1 MSSHMIKY
9 LTLVLPFFIV
19 SNLQAQTK
27 KSSDSTTFSIQSEY
41 LSDYIYNGRADS
53 IKYPY
58 QTTTASLHLAN
69 GLFSNFSA
77 SYLLTPG
84 MKGFDFFELDLGYEY
99 KIGKKIYGELYGTKY
114 FYSGGS
120 NLINGNIS
128 SDIGASLN
136 YDFNYF
142 QFNNT
147 IDVFFTNKSDI
158 QFTPGIEKTIYFS
171 SNNESSWSINPYVY
185 SNFSS
190 VNYYE
195 SNVSRRLNGPRGPR
209 GGQATGTQLTS
220 STVVQNKGFKLLNTD
235 FSVPLSYEGSHW
247 LATFTPT
254 YSIPYNKIE
263 TITTNTITS
272 VTGSTTTKINSTP
285 YSELHLKNQFYF
297 QIGVTY
303 KF

>member
-1 MSSHMIKY
+1 MAAIKY
-9 LTLVLPFFIV
+9 FSFVLPLFIV
-19 SNLQAQTK
+19 SILQGQTK
-27 KSSDSTTFSIQSEY
+27 KSSDSTTFSIQVDY
-41 LSDYIYNGRADS
+41 LSNYSYNGRVDS

-99 KIGKKIYGELYGTKY
+99 KIGKKIYGEIYGSKY

-128 SDIGASLN
+128 SDIGASFN
-136 YDFNYF
+136 YDFTYF
-142 QFNNT
+142 QFNNLL
-147 IDVFFTNKSDI
+147 DVFFTNKSDI
-158 QFTPGIEKTIYFS
+158 QFTPGVEKTIYFG
-171 SNNESSWSINPYVY
+171 NADNSSWSINPYLY
-185 SNFSS
+185 CNFST

-195 SNVSRRLNGPRGPR
+195 SNVTRRLNGPRGPR
-209 GGQATGTQLTS
+209 AGPAIGPQLTS
-220 STVVQNKGFKLLNTD
+220 TTVVQNKGFKLLNTD
-235 FSVPLSYEGSHW
+235 FSMPLSYENKHW

-254 YSIPYNKIE
+254 YSIPFNKIE
-263 TITTNTITS
+263 TISTNTITS
-272 VTGSTTTKINSTP
+272 ATGTTTNKVNSTP
-285 YSELHLKNQFYF
+285 YSELHLNNQFFF

>member
-1 MSSHMIKY
+1 MTAIKY
-9 LTLVLPFFIV
+9 FSFVLPLFIV
-19 SNLQAQTK
+19 SILQAQTK
-27 KSSDSTTFSIQSEY
+27 KSSDSTTFSIQVDY
-41 LSDYIYNGRADS
+41 LSNYSYNGRVDS

-99 KIGKKIYGELYGTKY
+99 KIGKKIYGEIYGSKY

-120 NLINGNIS
+120 NLINGNIT
-128 SDIGASLN
+128 SDIGASFN
-136 YDFNYF
+136 YDFTYF
-142 QFNNT
+142 QFNNLL
-147 IDVFFTNKSDI
+147 DVFFTNKSDI
-158 QFTPGIEKTIYFS
+158 QFTPGVEKTIYFG
-171 SNNESSWSINPYVY
+171 NADNSSWSINPYLY
-185 SNFSS
+185 CNFST

-195 SNVSRRLNGPRGPR
+195 SNVTRRLNGPRGSRAGPAI
-209 GGQATGTQLTS
+209 GPQLTS
-220 STVVQNKGFKLLNTD
+220 TTVVQNKGFKLLNTD
-235 FSVPLSYEGSHW
+235 FSMPVSYENTHW

-254 YSIPYNKIE
+254 YSIPFNKIE
-263 TITTNTITS
+263 TISTNTITS
-272 VTGSTTTKINSTP
+272 ATGTTTNKVNSTP
-285 YSELHLKNQFYF
+285 YSELHLNNQFFF

>member
-1 MSSHMIKY
+1 MAAIKY
-9 LTLVLPFFIV
+9 FSFVLPLFIV
-19 SNLQAQTK
+19 SILQGQTK
-27 KSSDSTTFSIQSEY
+27 KSSDSTTFSIQVDY
-41 LSDYIYNGRADS
+41 LSNYSYNGRVDS

-69 GLFSNFSA
+69 GLFLNFSA

-99 KIGKKIYGELYGTKY
+99 KIGKKIYGEIYGSKY

-128 SDIGASLN
+128 SDIGASFN
-136 YDFNYF
+136 YDFTYF
-142 QFNNT
+142 QFNNLL
-147 IDVFFTNKSDI
+147 DVFFTNKSDI
-158 QFTPGIEKTIYFS
+158 QFTPGVEKTIYFG
-171 SNNESSWSINPYVY
+171 NADNSSWSINPYLY
-185 SNFSS
+185 CNFST

-195 SNVSRRLNGPRGPR
+195 SNVTRRLNGPRGPR
-209 GGQATGTQLTS
+209 AGPAIGPQLTS
-220 STVVQNKGFKLLNTD
+220 TTVVQNKGFKLLNTD
-235 FSVPLSYEGSHW
+235 FSMPLSYENTHW

-254 YSIPYNKIE
+254 YTIPFNKIE
-263 TITTNTITS
+263 TISTNTITS
-272 VTGSTTTKINSTP
+272 ATGTTTNKVNSTP
-285 YSELHLKNQFYF
+285 YSELHLNNQFFF

>member
-1 MSSHMIKY
+1 MIKY

-147 IDVFFTNKSDI
+147 IDVFFTSKADV
-158 QFTPGIEKTIYFS
+158 QFTPGVEKTIYFG
-171 SNNESSWSINPYVY
+171 NADHSSWSINPYLY
-185 SNFSS
+185 CNFST

-195 SNVSRRLNGPRGPR
+195 SNVTRRLNGPRGPR
-209 GGQATGTQLTS
+209 GGQAIGPQLTS
-220 STVVQNKGFKLLNTD
+220 STVVQDKGFKFLNTD
-235 FSVPLSYEGSHW
+235 FSIPLSFENNHW

-254 YSIPYNKIE
+254 YSIPFNKIE
-263 TITTNTITS
+263 TITTNTVTS
-272 VTGSTTTKINSTP
+272 ATGSITTKINSTP

>member
-1 MSSHMIKY
+1 MTAIKY
-9 LTLVLPFFIV
+9 FSFVLPLFIV
-19 SNLQAQTK
+19 SILQGQTK
-27 KSSDSTTFSIQSEY
+27 KSSDSTTFSIQVDY
-41 LSDYIYNGRADS
+41 LSNYSYNGRVDS

-99 KIGKKIYGELYGTKY
+99 KIGKKIYGEIYGSKY

-120 NLINGNIS
+120 NLINGNIT
-128 SDIGASLN
+128 SDIGASFN
-136 YDFNYF
+136 YDFTFF
-142 QFNNT
+142 QFNNLL
-147 IDVFFTNKSDI
+147 DVFFTNKADI
-158 QFTPGIEKTIYFS
+158 QFTPGVEKTIYFG
-171 SNNESSWSINPYVY
+171 NADNSSWSINPYLY
-185 SNFSS
+185 CNFST

-195 SNVSRRLNGPRGPR
+195 SNVTRRLNGPRGPR
-209 GGQATGTQLTS
+209 AGPAIGPQLTS
-220 STVVQNKGFKLLNTD
+220 TTVVQNKGFKLLNTD
-235 FSVPLSYEGSHW
+235 FSMPLSYENTHW

-254 YSIPYNKIE
+254 YSIPFNKIE
-263 TITTNTITS
+263 TISTNTITS
-272 VTGSTTTKINSTP
+272 ATGTTTNKVNSTP
-285 YSELHLKNQFYF
+285 YSELHLNNQFFF

>member
-1 MSSHMIKY
+1 MAAIKY
-9 LTLVLPFFIV
+9 FSFVLPLFIV
-19 SNLQAQTK
+19 SILQGQTK
-27 KSSDSTTFSIQSEY
+27 KSSDSTTFSIQVDY
-41 LSDYIYNGRADS
+41 LSNYSYNGRVDS

-254 YSIPYNKIE
+254 YSIPFNKIE

-285 YSELHLKNQFYF
+285 YSELYLKNQFYF
-297 QIGVTY
+297 QIGLTY

>member
-1 MSSHMIKY
+1 MAAIKY
-9 LTLVLPFFIV
+9 FSFVLPLFIV
-19 SNLQAQTK
+19 SILQGQTK
-27 KSSDSTTFSIQSEY
+27 KSSDSTTFSIQVDY
-41 LSDYIYNGRADS
+41 LSNYSYNGRVDS

-69 GLFSNFSA
+69 GFFSNISA

-99 KIGKKIYGELYGTKY
+99 KIGKKIYGEIYGSKY

-128 SDIGASLN
+128 SDIGASFN
-136 YDFNYF
+136 YDFTYF
-142 QFNNT
+142 QFNNLL
-147 IDVFFTNKSDI
+147 DVFFTNKSDI
-158 QFTPGIEKTIYFS
+158 QFTPGVEKTIYFG
-171 SNNESSWSINPYVY
+171 NADNSSWSINPYLY
-185 SNFSS
+185 CNFST

-195 SNVSRRLNGPRGPR
+195 SNVTRRLNGPRGPR
-209 GGQATGTQLTS
+209 AGPAIGPQLTS
-220 STVVQNKGFKLLNTD
+220 ITVVQNKGFKLLNTD
-235 FSVPLSYEGSHW
+235 FSMPLSYENTHW

-254 YSIPYNKIE
+254 YSIPFNKIE
-263 TITTNTITS
+263 TISTNTITS
-272 VTGSTTTKINSTP
+272 ATGTTTNKVNSTP
-285 YSELHLKNQFYF
+285 YSELHLNNQFFF

>member
-1 MSSHMIKY
+1 MAAIKY
-9 LTLVLPFFIV
+9 FSFVLPLFIV
-19 SNLQAQTK
+19 SILQAQTK
-27 KSSDSTTFSIQSEY
+27 KSSDSTTFSIQVDY
-41 LSDYIYNGRADS
+41 LSNYSYNGRVDS

-99 KIGKKIYGELYGTKY
+99 KIGKKIYGEIYGSKY

-120 NLINGNIS
+120 NLINGNIT
-128 SDIGASLN
+128 SDIGASFN
-136 YDFNYF
+136 YDFTYF
-142 QFNNT
+142 QYNNLL
-147 IDVFFTNKSDI
+147 DVFFTNKSDI
-158 QFTPGIEKTIYFS
+158 QFTPGLEKTIYFG
-171 SNNESSWSINPYVY
+171 NADNSSWSINPYLY
-185 SNFSS
+185 CNFST

-195 SNVSRRLNGPRGPR
+195 SNVTRRLNGPRGPR
-209 GGQATGTQLTS
+209 AGPAIGPQLTS
-220 STVVQNKGFKLLNTD
+220 TTVVQNKGFKLLNTD
-235 FSVPLSYEGSHW
+235 FSMPLSYENTHW

-254 YSIPYNKIE
+254 YSIPFNKIE
-263 TITTNTITS
+263 TISTNTITS
-272 VTGSTTTKINSTP
+272 ATGTTTNKVNSTP
-285 YSELHLKNQFYF
+285 YSELHLNNQFFF

>member
-1 MSSHMIKY
+1 MTAIKY
-9 LTLVLPFFIV
+9 FSFVLPLFIV
-19 SNLQAQTK
+19 SILQGQTK
-27 KSSDSTTFSIQSEY
+27 KSSDSTTFSIQVDY
-41 LSDYIYNGRADS
+41 LSNYSYNGRVDS

-99 KIGKKIYGELYGTKY
+99 KIGKKIYGEIYGSKY

-120 NLINGNIS
+120 NLINGNIT
-128 SDIGASLN
+128 SDIGASFN
-136 YDFNYF
+136 YDFTYF
-142 QFNNT
+142 QFNNLL
-147 IDVFFTNKSDI
+147 DVFFTNKSDI
-158 QFTPGIEKTIYFS
+158 QFTPGVEKTIYFG
-171 SNNESSWSINPYVY
+171 NADNSSWSINPYLY
-185 SNFSS
+185 CNFST

-195 SNVSRRLNGPRGPR
+195 SNVTRRLNGPRGPR
-209 GGQATGTQLTS
+209 AGPAIGPQLTS
-220 STVVQNKGFKLLNTD
+220 ITVVQNKGFKLLNTD
-235 FSVPLSYEGSHW
+235 FSMPLSYENTHW

-254 YSIPYNKIE
+254 YSIPFNKIE
-263 TITTNTITS
+263 TISTNTITS
-272 VTGSTTTKINSTP
+272 ATGTTTNKVNSTP
-285 YSELHLKNQFYF
+285 YSELHLNNQFFF

>member
-1 MSSHMIKY
+1 MAAIKY
-9 LTLVLPFFIV
+9 FSFVLPLFIV
-19 SNLQAQTK
+19 SILQAQTK
-27 KSSDSTTFSIQSEY
+27 KSSDSTTFSIQVDY
-41 LSDYIYNGRADS
+41 LSNYSYNGRVDS

-99 KIGKKIYGELYGTKY
+99 KIGKKIYGEIYGSKY

-120 NLINGNIS
+120 NLINGNIT
-128 SDIGASLN
+128 SDIGASFN
-136 YDFNYF
+136 YDFTYF
-142 QFNNT
+142 QFNNLL
-147 IDVFFTNKSDI
+147 DVFFTNKSDI
-158 QFTPGIEKTIYFS
+158 QFTPGVEKTIYFG
-171 SNNESSWSINPYVY
+171 NADNSSWSINPYLY
-185 SNFSS
+185 CNFST

-195 SNVSRRLNGPRGPR
+195 SNVTRRLNGPRGPR
-209 GGQATGTQLTS
+209 AGPAIGPQLTS
-220 STVVQNKGFKLLNTD
+220 TTVVQNKGFKLLNTD
-235 FSVPLSYEGSHW
+235 FSMPLSYENTHW

-254 YSIPYNKIE
+254 YSIPFNKIE
-263 TITTNTITS
+263 TISTNTITS
-272 VTGSTTTKINSTP
+272 ATGTTTNKVNSTP
-285 YSELHLKNQFYF
+285 YSELHLNNQFFF

>member
-1 MSSHMIKY
+1 MAAIKY
-9 LTLVLPFFIV
+9 FSFVLPLFIV
-19 SNLQAQTK
+19 SILQGQTK
-27 KSSDSTTFSIQSEY
+27 KSSDSTTFSIQVDY
-41 LSDYIYNGRADS
+41 LSNYSYNGRVDS

-99 KIGKKIYGELYGTKY
+99 KIGKKIYGEIYGSKY

-128 SDIGASLN
+128 SDIGASFN
-136 YDFNYF
+136 YDFTYF
-142 QFNNT
+142 QFNNLL
-147 IDVFFTNKSDI
+147 DVFFTNKSDI
-158 QFTPGIEKTIYFS
+158 QFTPGVEKTIYFG
-171 SNNESSWSINPYVY
+171 NADNSSWSINPYLY
-185 SNFSS
+185 CNFST

-195 SNVSRRLNGPRGPR
+195 SNVTRRLNGPRGPR
-209 GGQATGTQLTS
+209 AGPAIGPQLTS
-220 STVVQNKGFKLLNTD
+220 TTVVQNKGFKLLNTD
-235 FSVPLSYEGSHW
+235 FSMPLSYENTHW

-254 YSIPYNKIE
+254 YTIPFNKIE
-263 TITTNTITS
+263 TISTNTITS
-272 VTGSTTTKINSTP
+272 ATGTTTNKVNSTP
-285 YSELHLKNQFYF
+285 YSELHLNNQFFF

>member
-1 MSSHMIKY
+1 MIKY

-254 YSIPYNKIE
+254 YSIPFNKIE

-272 VTGSTTTKINSTP
+272 VTGSITTKINSTP

>member
-1 MSSHMIKY
+1 MAAIKY
-9 LTLVLPFFIV
+9 FSFVLPLFIV
-19 SNLQAQTK
+19 SILQAQTK
-27 KSSDSTTFSIQSEY
+27 KSSDSTTFSIQVDY
-41 LSDYIYNGRADS
+41 LSNYSYNGRVDS

-99 KIGKKIYGELYGTKY
+99 KIGKKIYGEIYGSKY

-120 NLINGNIS
+120 NLINGNIT
-128 SDIGASLN
+128 SDIGASFN
-136 YDFNYF
+136 YDFTYF
-142 QFNNT
+142 QFNNLL
-147 IDVFFTNKSDI
+147 DVFFTNKSDI
-158 QFTPGIEKTIYFS
+158 QFTPGLEKTIYFG
-171 SNNESSWSINPYVY
+171 NADNSSWSINPYLY
-185 SNFSS
+185 CNFST

-195 SNVSRRLNGPRGPR
+195 SNVTRRLNGPRGPR
-209 GGQATGTQLTS
+209 AGPAIGPQLTS

-235 FSVPLSYEGSHW
+235 FSMPLSYENTHW

-254 YSIPYNKIE
+254 YSIPFNKIE
-263 TITTNTITS
+263 TISTNTITS
-272 VTGSTTTKINSTP
+272 ATGTTTNKVNSTP
-285 YSELHLKNQFYF
+285 YSELHLNNQFFF

>member
-1 MSSHMIKY
+1 MAAIKY
-9 LTLVLPFFIV
+9 FSFVLPLFIV
-19 SNLQAQTK
+19 SILQGQTK
-27 KSSDSTTFSIQSEY
+27 KSSDSTTFSIQVDY
-41 LSDYIYNGRADS
+41 LSNYSYNGRVDS

-99 KIGKKIYGELYGTKY
+99 KIGKKIYGEIYGSKY

-120 NLINGNIS
+120 NLINGNIT
-128 SDIGASLN
+128 SDIGASFN
-136 YDFNYF
+136 YDFTYF
-142 QFNNT
+142 QFNNLL
-147 IDVFFTNKSDI
+147 DVFFTNKSDI
-158 QFTPGIEKTIYFS
+158 QFTPGVEKTIYFG
-171 SNNESSWSINPYVY
+171 NADNSSWSINPYLY
-185 SNFSS
+185 CNFST

-195 SNVSRRLNGPRGPR
+195 SNVTRRLNGPRGPR
-209 GGQATGTQLTS
+209 AGPAIGPQLTS
-220 STVVQNKGFKLLNTD
+220 TTVVQNKGFKLLNTD
-235 FSVPLSYEGSHW
+235 FSMPLSYENTHW

-254 YSIPYNKIE
+254 YTIPFNKIE
-263 TITTNTITS
+263 TISTNTITS
-272 VTGSTTTKINSTP
+272 ATGTTTNKVNSTP
-285 YSELHLKNQFYF
+285 YSELHLNNQFFF

>member
-1 MSSHMIKY
+1 MTAIKY
-9 LTLVLPFFIV
+9 FSFVLPLFIV
-19 SNLQAQTK
+19 SILQAQTK
-27 KSSDSTTFSIQSEY
+27 KSSDSTTFSIQVDY
-41 LSDYIYNGRADS
+41 LSNYSYNGRVDS

-99 KIGKKIYGELYGTKY
+99 KIGKKIYGEIYGSKY

-120 NLINGNIS
+120 NLINGNIT
-128 SDIGASLN
+128 SDIGASFN
-136 YDFNYF
+136 YDFTYF
-142 QFNNT
+142 QFNNLL
-147 IDVFFTNKSDI
+147 DVFFTNKSDI
-158 QFTPGIEKTIYFS
+158 QFTPGVEKTIYFG
-171 SNNESSWSINPYVY
+171 NADNSSWSINPYLY
-185 SNFSS
+185 CNFST

-195 SNVSRRLNGPRGPR
+195 SNVTRRLNGPRGPR
-209 GGQATGTQLTS
+209 AGPAIGPQLTS
-220 STVVQNKGFKLLNTD
+220 TTVVQNKGFKLLNTD
-235 FSVPLSYEGSHW
+235 FSMPLSYENTHW

-254 YSIPYNKIE
+254 YSIPFNKIE
-263 TITTNTITS
+263 TISTNTITS
-272 VTGSTTTKINSTP
+272 ATGTTTNKVNSTP
-285 YSELHLKNQFYF
+285 YSELHLNNQFFF

>member
-1 MSSHMIKY
+1 MIKY
-9 LTLVLPFFIV
+9 LTLLLPFFIV

-254 YSIPYNKIE
+254 YSIPFNKIE

-297 QIGVTY
+297 QIGLTY

>member
-1 MSSHMIKY
+1 MKMTAIKY
-9 LTLVLPFFIV
+9 FSFVLPLFIV
-19 SNLQAQTK
+19 SILQAQTK
-27 KSSDSTTFSIQSEY
+27 KSSDSTTFSIQVDY
-41 LSDYIYNGRADS
+41 LSNYSYNGRVDS

-99 KIGKKIYGELYGTKY
+99 KIGKKIYGEIYGSKY

-120 NLINGNIS
+120 NLINGNIT
-128 SDIGASLN
+128 SDIGASFN
-136 YDFNYF
+136 YDFTYF
-142 QFNNT
+142 QYNNLL
-147 IDVFFTNKSDI
+147 DVFFTNKSDI
-158 QFTPGIEKTIYFS
+158 QFTPGLEKTIYFG
-171 SNNESSWSINPYVY
+171 NADNSSWSINPYLY
-185 SNFSS
+185 CNFST

-195 SNVSRRLNGPRGPR
+195 SNVTRRLNGPRGPR
-209 GGQATGTQLTS
+209 AGPAIGPQLTS
-220 STVVQNKGFKLLNTD
+220 TTVVQNKGFKLLNTD
-235 FSVPLSYEGSHW
+235 FSMPLSYENTHW

-254 YSIPYNKIE
+254 YSIPFNKIE
-263 TITTNTITS
+263 TISTNTITS
-272 VTGSTTTKINSTP
+272 ATGTTTNKVNSTP
-285 YSELHLKNQFYF
+285 YSELHLNNQFFF

>member
-1 MSSHMIKY
+1 MAAIKY
-9 LTLVLPFFIV
+9 FSFVLPLFIV
-19 SNLQAQTK
+19 SILQGQTK
-27 KSSDSTTFSIQSEY
+27 KSSDSTTFSIQVDY
-41 LSDYIYNGRADS
+41 LSNYSYNGRVDS

-99 KIGKKIYGELYGTKY
+99 KIGKKIYGEIYGSKY

-128 SDIGASLN
+128 SDIGASFN
-136 YDFNYF
+136 YDFTYF
-142 QFNNT
+142 QFNNLL
-147 IDVFFTNKSDI
+147 DVFFTNKSDI
-158 QFTPGIEKTIYFS
+158 QFTPGVEKTIYFG
-171 SNNESSWSINPYVY
+171 NADNSSWSINPYLY
-185 SNFSS
+185 CNFST

-195 SNVSRRLNGPRGPR
+195 SNVTRRLNGPRGPR
-209 GGQATGTQLTS
+209 AGPAIGPQLTS
-220 STVVQNKGFKLLNTD
+220 ITVVQNKGFKLLNTD
-235 FSVPLSYEGSHW
+235 FSMPLSYENTHW

-254 YSIPYNKIE
+254 YSIPFNKIE
-263 TITTNTITS
+263 TISTNTITS
-272 VTGSTTTKINSTP
+272 ATGTTTNKVNSTP
-285 YSELHLKNQFYF
+285 YSELHLNNQFYF

>member
-1 MSSHMIKY
+1 MIKY

-254 YSIPYNKIE
+254 YSIPFNKIE
-263 TITTNTITS
+263 TLTTNTITS
-272 VTGSTTTKINSTP
+272 VTGTTTNKINSTP

>member
-1 MSSHMIKY
+1 MIKY

-99 KIGKKIYGELYGTKY
+99 KIGKKIYGEIYGSKY

-128 SDIGASLN
+128 SDIGASFN
-136 YDFNYF
+136 YDFTYF
-142 QFNNT
+142 QFNNLL
-147 IDVFFTNKSDI
+147 DVFFTNKSDI
-158 QFTPGIEKTIYFS
+158 QFTPGLEKTIYFG
-171 SNNESSWSINPYVY
+171 NADNSSWSINPYLY
-185 SNFSS
+185 CNFST

-195 SNVSRRLNGPRGPR
+195 SNVTRRLNGPRGPR
-209 GGQATGTQLTS
+209 AGPAIGPQLTS
-220 STVVQNKGFKLLNTD
+220 ITVVQNKGFKLLNTD
-235 FSVPLSYEGSHW
+235 FSMPLSYENTHW

-254 YSIPYNKIE
+254 YSIPFNKIE
-263 TITTNTITS
+263 TISTNTITS
-272 VTGSTTTKINSTP
+272 ATGTTTNKVNSTP
-285 YSELHLKNQFYF
+285 YSELHLNNQFFF

>member
-1 MSSHMIKY
+1 MTAIKY
-9 LTLVLPFFIV
+9 FSFVLPLFIV
-19 SNLQAQTK
+19 SILQAQTK
-27 KSSDSTTFSIQSEY
+27 KSSDSTTFSIQVDY
-41 LSDYIYNGRADS
+41 LSNYSYNGRVDS

-99 KIGKKIYGELYGTKY
+99 KIGKKIYGEIYGSKY

-128 SDIGASLN
+128 SDIGASFN
-136 YDFNYF
+136 YDFTYF
-142 QFNNT
+142 QFNNLL
-147 IDVFFTNKSDI
+147 DVFFTNKSDI
-158 QFTPGIEKTIYFS
+158 QFTPGVEKTIYFG
-171 SNNESSWSINPYVY
+171 NADNSSWSINPYLY
-185 SNFSS
+185 CNFST

-195 SNVSRRLNGPRGPR
+195 SNVTRRLNGPRGPR
-209 GGQATGTQLTS
+209 AGPAIGPQLTS
-220 STVVQNKGFKLLNTD
+220 TTVVQNKGFKLLNTD
-235 FSVPLSYEGSHW
+235 FSMPLSYENTHW

-254 YSIPYNKIE
+254 YSIPFNKIE
-263 TITTNTITS
+263 TISTNTITS
-272 VTGSTTTKINSTP
+272 ATGTTTNKVNSTP
-285 YSELHLKNQFYF
+285 YSELHLNNQFFF
-297 QIGVTY
+297 QIGITY

>member
-1 MSSHMIKY
+1 MAAIKY
-9 LTLVLPFFIV
+9 FSFVLPLFIV
-19 SNLQAQTK
+19 SILQAQTK
-27 KSSDSTTFSIQSEY
+27 KSSDSTTFSIQVDY
-41 LSDYIYNGRADS
+41 LSNYSYNGRVDS

-99 KIGKKIYGELYGTKY
+99 KIGKKIYGEIYGSKY

-128 SDIGASLN
+128 SDIGASFN
-136 YDFNYF
+136 YDFTYF
-142 QFNNT
+142 QFNNLL
-147 IDVFFTNKSDI
+147 DVFFTNKSDI
-158 QFTPGIEKTIYFS
+158 QFTPGVEKTIYFG
-171 SNNESSWSINPYVY
+171 NADNSSWSINPYLY
-185 SNFSS
+185 CNFST

-195 SNVSRRLNGPRGPR
+195 SNVTRRLNGPRGPR
-209 GGQATGTQLTS
+209 AGPAIGPQLTS
-220 STVVQNKGFKLLNTD
+220 TTVVQNKGFKLLNTD
-235 FSVPLSYEGSHW
+235 FSMPLSYENTHW

-254 YSIPYNKIE
+254 YSIPFNKIE
-263 TITTNTITS
+263 TISTNTITS
-272 VTGSTTTKINSTP
+272 ATGTTTNKVNSTP
-285 YSELHLKNQFYF
+285 YSELHLNNQFFF

>member
-9 LTLVLPFFIV
+9 LTLLLPFFIV

-254 YSIPYNKIE
+254 YSIPFNKIE
-263 TITTNTITS
+263 TLTTNTITS
-272 VTGSTTTKINSTP
+272 VTGTTTNKINSTP
-285 YSELHLKNQFYF
+285 YSELYLKNQFYF
-297 QIGVTY
+297 QIGLTY

>member
-1 MSSHMIKY
+1 MAAIKY
-9 LTLVLPFFIV
+9 FSFVLPLFIV
-19 SNLQAQTK
+19 SILQGQTK
-27 KSSDSTTFSIQSEY
+27 KSSDSTTFSIQVDY
-41 LSDYIYNGRADS
+41 LSNYSYNGRVDS

-99 KIGKKIYGELYGTKY
+99 KIGKKIYGEIYGSKY

-128 SDIGASLN
+128 SDIGASFN
-136 YDFNYF
+136 YDFTYF
-142 QFNNT
+142 QFNNLL
-147 IDVFFTNKSDI
+147 DVFFTNKSDI
-158 QFTPGIEKTIYFS
+158 QFTPGVEKTIYFG
-171 SNNESSWSINPYVY
+171 NADNSSWSINPYFY
-185 SNFSS
+185 CNFST

-195 SNVSRRLNGPRGPR
+195 SNVTRRLNGPRGPR
-209 GGQATGTQLTS
+209 GGQAVGPQLTS
-220 STVVQNKGFKLLNTD
+220 STVVQDKGFKFLNTD
-235 FSVPLSYEGSHW
+235 FSMPLSYENTHW

-254 YSIPYNKIE
+254 YSIPFNKIE
-263 TITTNTITS
+263 TISTNTITS
-272 VTGSTTTKINSTP
+272 ATGTTTTKINSTP

>member
-1 MSSHMIKY
+1 MAAIKY
-9 LTLVLPFFIV
+9 FSFVLPLFIV
-19 SNLQAQTK
+19 SILQGQTK
-27 KSSDSTTFSIQSEY
+27 KSSDSTTFSIQVDY
-41 LSDYIYNGRADS
+41 LSNYSYNGRVDS

-99 KIGKKIYGELYGTKY
+99 KIGKKIYGEIYGSKY

-120 NLINGNIS
+120 NLINGNIT
-128 SDIGASLN
+128 SDIGASFN
-136 YDFNYF
+136 YDFTYF
-142 QFNNT
+142 QFNNLL
-147 IDVFFTNKSDI
+147 DVFFTNKSDI
-158 QFTPGIEKTIYFS
+158 QFTPGVEKTIYFG
-171 SNNESSWSINPYVY
+171 NADNSSWSINPYLY
-185 SNFSS
+185 CNFST

-195 SNVSRRLNGPRGPR
+195 SNVTRRLNGPRGPR
-209 GGQATGTQLTS
+209 AGPAIGPQLTS
-220 STVVQNKGFKLLNTD
+220 ITVVQNKGFKLLNTD
-235 FSVPLSYEGSHW
+235 FSMPLSYENTHW

-254 YSIPYNKIE
+254 YSIPFNKIE
-263 TITTNTITS
+263 TISTNTITS
-272 VTGSTTTKINSTP
+272 ATGTTTNKVNSTP
-285 YSELHLKNQFYF
+285 YSELHLNNQFFF

>member
-1 MSSHMIKY
+1 MAAIKY
-9 LTLVLPFFIV
+9 FSFVLPLFIV
-19 SNLQAQTK
+19 SILQGQTK
-27 KSSDSTTFSIQSEY
+27 KSSDSTTFSIQVDY
-41 LSDYIYNGRADS
+41 LSNYSYNGRVDS

-99 KIGKKIYGELYGTKY
+99 KIGKKIYGEIYGSKY

-128 SDIGASLN
+128 SDIGASFN
-136 YDFNYF
+136 YDFTYF
-142 QFNNT
+142 QFNNLL
-147 IDVFFTNKSDI
+147 DVFFTNKSDI
-158 QFTPGIEKTIYFS
+158 QFTPGVEKTIYFG
-171 SNNESSWSINPYVY
+171 NADNSSWSINPYLY
-185 SNFSS
+185 CNFST

-195 SNVSRRLNGPRGPR
+195 SNVTRRLNGPRGPR
-209 GGQATGTQLTS
+209 AGPAIGPQLTS
-220 STVVQNKGFKLLNTD
+220 ITVVQNKGFKLLNTD
-235 FSVPLSYEGSHW
+235 FSMPLSYENTHW

-254 YSIPYNKIE
+254 YSIPFNKIE
-263 TITTNTITS
+263 TISTNTITS
-272 VTGSTTTKINSTP
+272 ATGTTTNKVNSTP
-285 YSELHLKNQFYF
+285 YSELHLNNQFFF
-297 QIGVTY
+297 QIGITY

>member
-1 MSSHMIKY
+1 
-9 LTLVLPFFIV
+9 
-19 SNLQAQTK
+19 
-27 KSSDSTTFSIQSEY
+27 
-41 LSDYIYNGRADS
+41 
-53 IKYPY
+53 
-58 QTTTASLHLAN
+58 
-69 GLFSNFSA
+69 
-77 SYLLTPG
+77 

-120 NLINGNIS
+120 NLINGNIT
-128 SDIGASLN
+128 SDIGATLN

-147 IDVFFTNKSDI
+147 IDVFFTSKADV
-158 QFTPGIEKTIYFS
+158 QFTPGVEKTIYFG
-171 SNNESSWSINPYVY
+171 NADNSSWSINPYFY
-185 SNFSS
+185 CNFST

-195 SNVSRRLNGPRGPR
+195 SNVTRRLNGPRGPR
-209 GGQATGTQLTS
+209 GGQAVGPQLTS
-220 STVVQNKGFKLLNTD
+220 STVVQDKGFKFLNTD
-235 FSVPLSYEGSHW
+235 FSIPLSYEDTHW
-247 LATFTPT
+247 LASFTPT
-254 YSIPYNKIE
+254 YTIPFNKIE

-272 VTGSTTTKINSTP
+272 ATGTTTTKINSTP

>member
-1 MSSHMIKY
+1 MAAIKY
-9 LTLVLPFFIV
+9 FSFVLPLFIV
-19 SNLQAQTK
+19 SILQGQTK
-27 KSSDSTTFSIQSEY
+27 KSSDSTTFSIQVDY
-41 LSDYIYNGRADS
+41 LSNYSYNGRVDS

-99 KIGKKIYGELYGTKY
+99 KIGKKIYGEIYGSKY

-128 SDIGASLN
+128 SDIGASFN
-136 YDFNYF
+136 YDFTYF
-142 QFNNT
+142 QFNNLL
-147 IDVFFTNKSDI
+147 DVFFTNKSDI
-158 QFTPGIEKTIYFS
+158 QFTPGVEKIIYFG
-171 SNNESSWSINPYVY
+171 NADNSSWSINPYLY
-185 SNFSS
+185 CNFST

-195 SNVSRRLNGPRGPR
+195 SNVTRRLNGPRGPR
-209 GGQATGTQLTS
+209 AGPAIGPQLTS
-220 STVVQNKGFKLLNTD
+220 ITVVQNKGFKLLNTD
-235 FSVPLSYEGSHW
+235 FSMPLSYENTHW

-254 YSIPYNKIE
+254 YSIPFNKIE
-263 TITTNTITS
+263 TISTNTITS
-272 VTGSTTTKINSTP
+272 ATGTTTNKVNSTP
-285 YSELHLKNQFYF
+285 YSELHLNNQFFF